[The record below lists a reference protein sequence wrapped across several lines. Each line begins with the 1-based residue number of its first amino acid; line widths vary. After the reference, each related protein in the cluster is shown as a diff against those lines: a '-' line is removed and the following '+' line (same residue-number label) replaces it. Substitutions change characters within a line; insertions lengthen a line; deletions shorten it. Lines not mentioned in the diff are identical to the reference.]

1 MKSLKDNLYIKIL
14 ERNGYK
20 LLDPKGFIEFY
31 NDINDDLKNFG
42 SIENDGDWLKNI
54 ENNNII
60 YPNFILVKNGS
71 LLSKI
76 LSFSNT
82 ILQKLNNLDYE
93 LDFITEELKDNV
105 RLNSEVVN
113 FAINI
118 LNKLNTI
125 LIYYYKTN
133 IYNYSVSNKNYKL
146 NTSLLQEIPLKYFN
160 FESFKEINKKNHW
173 REEYCV
179 IIFKSSTTYKE
190 IIHILFEN
198 YIRLLNSFAKEIR
211 KENDDLS
218 YKLISIS
225 EYLEYFINSYSFR
238 NDDKDGKLEDFDL
251 LEIHNILNILDL
263 HNFNTNE
270 IYKNI

>member
-1 MKSLKDNLYIKIL
+1 MKSLKDNLYIEIL
-14 ERNGYK
+14 ERDGFK

-31 NDINDDLKNFG
+31 NDINDNLKNFG
-42 SIENDGDWLKNI
+42 SIKNDGDWLKNI

-76 LSFSNT
+76 LSFSNI

-93 LDFITEELKDNV
+93 LDFITKELKDNIC
-105 RLNSEVVN
+105 LNSEVIN
-113 FAINI
+113 FAINV
-118 LNKLNTI
+118 LNKLNSI
-125 LIYYYKTN
+125 LIDYYKN
-133 IYNYSVSNKNYKL
+133 DIKNKNYKL

-160 FESFKEINKKNHW
+160 FENFKEINSKNHY

-198 YIRLLNSFAKEIR
+198 YIRLLNSFAREIK

-225 EYLEYFINSYSFR
+225 GFLEYFINSYSFR
-238 NDDKDGKLEDFDL
+238 NDDKDGKLELFDL
-251 LEIHNILNILDL
+251 LEVENISKILD
-263 HNFNTNE
+263 
-270 IYKNI
+270 

>member
-1 MKSLKDNLYIKIL
+1 MKSLKDNLYIEIL
-14 ERNGYK
+14 ERDGFK

-42 SIENDGDWLKNI
+42 SIKNDGDWLKNI

-76 LSFSNT
+76 LSFSNI
-82 ILQKLNNLDYE
+82 ILQKLSNLDYE
-93 LDFITEELKDNV
+93 LDFITEELKDNIG
-105 RLNSEVVN
+105 LNSEVIN
-113 FAINI
+113 FAINN
-118 LNKLNTI
+118 LNKLNAI
-125 LIYYYKTN
+125 LIDYYKN
-133 IYNYSVSNKNYKL
+133 DIKNKNYKL

-160 FESFKEINKKNHW
+160 FENFKEINNKNHY

-218 YKLISIS
+218 CKLISIS
-225 EYLEYFINSYSFR
+225 GYLEYFINSYSFR
-238 NDDKDGKLEDFDL
+238 NNDKDGKLEDFDL
-251 LEIHNILNILDL
+251 LEVENISKILD
-263 HNFNTNE
+263 
-270 IYKNI
+270 